1 MSPSSISPVSVTGV
15 STVLLEQNGIREVPW
30 ATYST
35 LDLLVGPAKEMV
47 VDWQLPSES
56 DRRG

>member
-1 MSPSSISPVSVTGV
+1 MSPVSGTGV
-15 STVLLEQNGIREVPW
+15 STVLREQNGIGAVLWP
-30 ATYST
+30 TYPT

>member
-1 MSPSSISPVSVTGV
+1 MSPVSISGV
-15 STVLLEQNGIREVPW
+15 STVLREQNGIRDMPHTSYPTME
-30 ATYST
+30 
-35 LDLLVGPAKEMV
+35 LLVGLSKEMV